1 MPDVYLSP
9 STQDYNPYIIG
20 GSEKYY
26 MNLLA
31 DAMEPYL
38 ASSGISYGRN
48 DPNGNAAAAVARGN
62 RGNYRL
68 YLALH
73 SNAAPEIYE
82 GMLRGPDVYYYPTSA
97 QGKRA
102 AEIIANGLREIYPEP
117 ELVNTRTSTTLLELK
132 RSKAPAVYLE
142 LAYHD
147 NEQDARWIA
156 DNIDAIAENL
166 VISIA
171 DFLGV
176 PFHPPVF
183 PAEGTVSTRGG
194 VLNVRR
200 APNTTSAVIG
210 TLPNGRTV
218 KIIGALNGWYAIEFK
233 TQQVTFLRETS
244 RETDTVCTQN

>member
-1 MPDVYLSP
+1 MPAVYLSP
-9 STQDYNPYIIG
+9 STQDYNPYLIG

-38 ASSGISYGRN
+38 SSSGISYGRSA
-48 DPNGNAAAAVARGN
+48 PNGNAAAAVARGN

-82 GMLRGPDVYYYPTSA
+82 CTLRGPDAYYYPTSA

-117 ELVNTRTSTTLLELK
+117 ELVNTRSSTELLELR
-132 RSKAPAVYLE
+132 RSKAPAAYLE

-147 NEQDARWIA
+147 IEQDARWIA

-183 PAEGTVSTRGG
+183 PATGTVSTRGG
-194 VLNVRR
+194 VLNVRS
-200 APNTTSAVIG
+200 APNMTSAVIG
-210 TLPNGRTV
+210 TLPNGRPVT
-218 KIIGALNGWYAIEFK
+218 ITGALNGWYAIDFGN
-233 TQQVTFLRETS
+233 TTGYVSAGNIS
-244 RETDTVCTQN
+244 RN

>member
-38 ASSGISYGRN
+38 SSSGISYGRN

-176 PFHPPVF
+176 QYYPPVF
-183 PAEGTVSTRGG
+183 PAEGTVRTQGG

-200 APNTTSAVIG
+200 APNMTSAVIG
-210 TLPNGRTV
+210 TLPNGSAA
-218 KIIGALNGWYAIEFK
+218 KITGALNGWYAIEFK
-233 TQQVTFLRETS
+233 NTTGYVFAGNIS
-244 RETDTVCTQN
+244 RN

>member
-31 DAMEPYL
+31 DAMVPYL
-38 ASSGISYGRN
+38 SSSGISYGRN

-176 PFHPPVF
+176 PYYPPVF
-183 PAEGTVSTRGG
+183 PATGTVRTRGG

-210 TLPNGRTV
+210 TLPNGRAV
-218 KIIGALNGWYAIEFK
+218 KITGALNGWYAIEFK
-233 TQQVTFLRETS
+233 NTTGYVFAGNIS
-244 RETDTVCTQN
+244 RN

>member
-38 ASSGISYGRN
+38 SSSGISYGRN
-48 DPNGNAAAAVARGN
+48 DPNGNAAAAVTRGN

-82 GMLRGPDVYYYPTSA
+82 GMLRGPDVYYYPTST

-102 AEIIANGLREIYPEP
+102 ADIIANGLREIYPEP

-176 PFHPPVF
+176 QYYPPVF
-183 PAEGTVSTRGG
+183 PATGTVRTRGG

-218 KIIGALNGWYAIEFK
+218 KITGALNGWYAIEFK
-233 TQQVTFLRETS
+233 NTTGYVFAGNIS
-244 RETDTVCTQN
+244 RN

>member
-117 ELVNTRTSTTLLELK
+117 ELVNTRSSTELLELR
-132 RSKAPAVYLE
+132 RSKAPAAYLE

-156 DNIDAIAENL
+156 DNIDSIAENL

-183 PAEGTVSTRGG
+183 PAEGTVRTQGG

-200 APNTTSAVIG
+200 APNMTSAVIG
-210 TLPNGRTV
+210 TLPNGRAV
-218 KIIGALNGWYAIEFK
+218 KITGALNGWYAIDFGN
-233 TQQVTFLRETS
+233 TTGYVSAGNIS
-244 RETDTVCTQN
+244 RN

>member
-9 STQDYNPYIIG
+9 STQGYNPYIIG
-20 GSEKYY
+20 ESEKYY
-26 MNLLA
+26 MNLPA

-38 ASSGISYGRN
+38 SSSGISYGRN

-73 SNAAPEIYE
+73 SNAAPVIYE
-82 GMLRGPDVYYYPTSA
+82 GTLRGPDVYYYPTSTP
-97 QGKRA
+97 GKRA
-102 AEIIANGLREIYPEP
+102 ADIIANGLREIYPEP

-166 VISIA
+166 V
-171 DFLGV
+171 
-176 PFHPPVF
+176 
-183 PAEGTVSTRGG
+183 TVSYTH
-194 VLNVRR
+194 L
-200 APNTTSAVIG
+200 
-210 TLPNGRTV
+210 TLPTICSV
-218 KIIGALNGWYAIEFK
+218 
-233 TQQVTFLRETS
+233 
-244 RETDTVCTQN
+244 

>member
-176 PFHPPVF
+176 QYYPPVF
-183 PAEGTVSTRGG
+183 PATGTVRTRGG

-233 TQQVTFLRETS
+233 NTTGYVFAGNIKR
-244 RETDTVCTQN
+244 N

>member
-1 MPDVYLSP
+1 
-9 STQDYNPYIIG
+9 
-20 GSEKYY
+20 
-26 MNLLA
+26 
-31 DAMEPYL
+31 
-38 ASSGISYGRN
+38 
-48 DPNGNAAAAVARGN
+48 
-62 RGNYRL
+62 
-68 YLALH
+68 
-73 SNAAPEIYE
+73 
-82 GMLRGPDVYYYPTSA
+82 MLRGPDVYYYPTSA

-210 TLPNGRTV
+210 TLPNGRAV
-218 KIIGALNGWYAIEFK
+218 KITGALNGWYAIDFGN
-233 TQQVTFLRETS
+233 TTGYVFAGNIS
-244 RETDTVCTQN
+244 RN

>member
-9 STQDYNPYIIG
+9 STQGYNPYIIG
-20 GSEKYY
+20 ESEKYY

-38 ASSGISYGRN
+38 SSSGISYGRN

-117 ELVNTRTSTTLLELK
+117 ELVNTRSSTELLELR
-132 RSKAPAVYLE
+132 RSKAPAAYLE

-176 PFHPPVF
+176 QYYPPAF
-183 PAEGTVSTRGG
+183 PATGTVSTRGG

-233 TQQVTFLRETS
+233 NTTGYVSAGNIKR
-244 RETDTVCTQN
+244 N

>member
-38 ASSGISYGRN
+38 SSSGISYGRN

-117 ELVNTRTSTTLLELK
+117 ELVNTRSSTELLELR
-132 RSKAPAVYLE
+132 RSKAPAAYLE

-176 PFHPPVF
+176 PFHSPVF
-183 PAEGTVSTRGG
+183 TADGTVRTHGG

-210 TLPNGRTV
+210 TLPNGRAV

-233 TQQVTFLRETS
+233 NTTGYVFAGNIS
-244 RETDTVCTQN
+244 RN

>member
-38 ASSGISYGRN
+38 SSSGISYGRN

-176 PFHPPVF
+176 QYYPPVF
-183 PAEGTVSTRGG
+183 PTTGTVRTQGG

-200 APNTTSAVIG
+200 APNMTSAVIG
-210 TLPNGRTV
+210 TLPNGRAV
-218 KIIGALNGWYAIEFK
+218 KITGALNGWYAIEFK
-233 TQQVTFLRETS
+233 NTTGYVFAGNIS
-244 RETDTVCTQN
+244 RN

>member
-38 ASSGISYGRN
+38 SSSGISYGRN
-48 DPNGNAAAAVARGN
+48 DPNGNAAAAVTRGN

-82 GMLRGPDVYYYPTSA
+82 GMLRGPDVYYYPTST

-102 AEIIANGLREIYPEP
+102 ADIIANGLREIYPEP

-176 PFHPPVF
+176 QYYPPVF
-183 PAEGTVSTRGG
+183 PATGTVSTRGG

-200 APNTTSAVIG
+200 TPNTTSAVIG

-233 TQQVTFLRETS
+233 NTTGYVFAGNIS
-244 RETDTVCTQN
+244 RN

>member
-38 ASSGISYGRN
+38 SSSGISYGRN

-73 SNAAPEIYE
+73 SNAAPAIYE
-82 GMLRGPDVYYYPTSA
+82 GTLRGPDVYYYPTST

-102 AEIIANGLREIYPEP
+102 ADIIANGLREIYPEP
-117 ELVNTRTSTTLLELK
+117 ELVNTRSSTELLELR

-176 PFHPPVF
+176 QYYPPVF
-183 PAEGTVSTRGG
+183 PATGTVRTQGG

-218 KIIGALNGWYAIEFK
+218 KITGALNGWYAIEFK
-233 TQQVTFLRETS
+233 NTTGYVFAGNIS
-244 RETDTVCTQN
+244 RN

>member
-9 STQDYNPYIIG
+9 STQDYSPYIIG
-20 GSEKYY
+20 ESEKYY

-38 ASSGISYGRN
+38 SSSGISYGRN

-117 ELVNTRTSTTLLELK
+117 ELVNTRSSTELLELR
-132 RSKAPAVYLE
+132 RSKAPAAYLE

-176 PFHPPVF
+176 PYYPPVF
-183 PAEGTVSTRGG
+183 PAAGTVSTRGG

-233 TQQVTFLRETS
+233 NTTGYVFAGNIS
-244 RETDTVCTQN
+244 RN

>member
-38 ASSGISYGRN
+38 SSSGISYGRN

-117 ELVNTRTSTTLLELK
+117 ELVNTRPSTTLLELK

-176 PFHPPVF
+176 QYYPPVF
-183 PAEGTVSTRGG
+183 PATGTVRTRGG

-218 KIIGALNGWYAIEFK
+218 KITGALTGWYAIDFGNTTGYVFAGNIK
-233 TQQVTFLRETS
+233 R
-244 RETDTVCTQN
+244 N

>member
-176 PFHPPVF
+176 QYYPPVF
-183 PAEGTVSTRGG
+183 PATGTVRTRGG

-210 TLPNGRTV
+210 TLPNGRAV
-218 KIIGALNGWYAIEFK
+218 KITGALNGWYAIEFK
-233 TQQVTFLRETS
+233 NTTGYVFAGNIS
-244 RETDTVCTQN
+244 RN

>member
-26 MNLLA
+26 MNKLA

-48 DPNGNAAAAVARGN
+48 DPNGNAAASVARAN
-62 RGNYRL
+62 QENYRL

-73 SNAAPEIYE
+73 SNAAPEMYE
-82 GMLRGPDVYYYPTSA
+82 GLLRGPDVYYYPTSSD
-97 QGKRA
+97 GRRA

-117 ELVNTRTSTTLLELK
+117 ELVNTRTSTELLEL
-132 RSKAPAVYLE
+132 RLSRAPAVYLE

-156 DNIDAIAENL
+156 DNLDQIAENL

-171 DFLGV
+171 DFLGKAYY
-176 PFHPPVF
+176 PPVY
-183 PAEGTVSTRGG
+183 PAQGTVSTQGG
-194 VLNVRR
+194 ALNVRR
-200 APNTTSAVIG
+200 APSVSSQIIG
-210 TLPNGRTV
+210 TLPNGRQVT
-218 KIIGALNGWYAIEFK
+218 ITGARNGWYAIRFGN
-233 TQQVTFLRETS
+233 TTGYVFAQNIS
-244 RETDTVCTQN
+244 RD

>member
-73 SNAAPEIYE
+73 SNAAPAIYE
-82 GMLRGPDVYYYPTSA
+82 GTLRGPDVYYYPTST
-97 QGKRA
+97 QGK
-102 AEIIANGLREIYPEP
+102 
-117 ELVNTRTSTTLLELK
+117 
-132 RSKAPAVYLE
+132 
-142 LAYHD
+142 
-147 NEQDARWIA
+147 
-156 DNIDAIAENL
+156 
-166 VISIA
+166 
-171 DFLGV
+171 
-176 PFHPPVF
+176 
-183 PAEGTVSTRGG
+183 
-194 VLNVRR
+194 
-200 APNTTSAVIG
+200 
-210 TLPNGRTV
+210 
-218 KIIGALNGWYAIEFK
+218 
-233 TQQVTFLRETS
+233 
-244 RETDTVCTQN
+244 

>member
-38 ASSGISYGRN
+38 SSSGISYGRN

-73 SNAAPEIYE
+73 SNATPAIYE
-82 GMLRGPDVYYYPTSA
+82 GTLRGPDVYYYPTSA

-117 ELVNTRTSTTLLELK
+117 ELVNTRSSTTLLELK

-176 PFHPPVF
+176 PYYPPIF

-200 APNTTSAVIG
+200 APNMTSAVIG
-210 TLPNGRTV
+210 TLPNGRPVT
-218 KIIGALNGWYAIEFK
+218 ITGALNGWYAIEFK
-233 TQQVTFLRETS
+233 NTTGYVFAGNIS
-244 RETDTVCTQN
+244 RN

>member
-38 ASSGISYGRN
+38 SSSGISYGRN

-176 PFHPPVF
+176 QYYPPVF
-183 PAEGTVSTRGG
+183 PTTGTVRTQGG

-200 APNTTSAVIG
+200 APNMTSAVIG
-210 TLPNGRTV
+210 TLPNGRAV
-218 KIIGALNGWYAIEFK
+218 K
-233 TQQVTFLRETS
+233 
-244 RETDTVCTQN
+244 

>member
-38 ASSGISYGRN
+38 SSSGISYGRN

-176 PFHPPVF
+176 QYYPPVF
-183 PAEGTVSTRGG
+183 PATGTVRTRGG
-194 VLNVRR
+194 VLNVRS
-200 APNTTSAVIG
+200 APNTTFAVIG

-233 TQQVTFLRETS
+233 NTTGYVFAGNIS
-244 RETDTVCTQN
+244 RN

>member
-38 ASSGISYGRN
+38 SSSGISYGRN

-102 AEIIANGLREIYPEP
+102 ADIIANGLREIYPEP

-176 PFHPPVF
+176 PYYPPVF
-183 PAEGTVSTRGG
+183 PAAGTVSTRGG

-210 TLPNGRTV
+210 TLPNGRAV
-218 KIIGALNGWYAIEFK
+218 KITGALNGWYAIDFGNTTGYVFAGNIK
-233 TQQVTFLRETS
+233 R
-244 RETDTVCTQN
+244 N

>member
-82 GMLRGPDVYYYPTSA
+82 GMLRGPDVYYYPTST

-102 AEIIANGLREIYPEP
+102 ADIIANGLREIYPEP

-176 PFHPPVF
+176 QYYPPVF
-183 PAEGTVSTRGG
+183 PATGTVRTQGG

-200 APNTTSAVIG
+200 APNITSMIIGVI
-210 TLPNGRTV
+210 PNGRPVT
-218 KIIGALNGWYAIEFK
+218 ITGALNGWYAIDFGN
-233 TQQVTFLRETS
+233 TTGYVSAGSIS
-244 RETDTVCTQN
+244 RN

>member
-102 AEIIANGLREIYPEP
+102 ADIIANGLREIYPEP

-176 PFHPPVF
+176 PYYPPVF
-183 PAEGTVSTRGG
+183 PAAGTVSTRGG

-210 TLPNGRTV
+210 TLPNGRAV
-218 KIIGALNGWYAIEFK
+218 KITGALNGWYAIDFGNTTGYVFAGNIK
-233 TQQVTFLRETS
+233 R
-244 RETDTVCTQN
+244 N

>member
-38 ASSGISYGRN
+38 SSSGISYDRN

-176 PFHPPVF
+176 PYYPPIF

-200 APNTTSAVIG
+200 APNMTSAVIG
-210 TLPNGRTV
+210 TLPNGRPVT
-218 KIIGALNGWYAIEFK
+218 ITGALNGWYAIEFK
-233 TQQVTFLRETS
+233 NTTGYVFAGNIS
-244 RETDTVCTQN
+244 RN

>member
-38 ASSGISYGRN
+38 SSSGISYGRN

-176 PFHPPVF
+176 QYYPPVF
-183 PAEGTVSTRGG
+183 PATGTVRTRGG

-200 APNTTSAVIG
+200 APNMISAVIG

-233 TQQVTFLRETS
+233 NTTGYVFAGNIS
-244 RETDTVCTQN
+244 RN

>member
-38 ASSGISYGRN
+38 SSSGISYGRN
-48 DPNGNAAAAVARGN
+48 APNGNAAAAVARGN

-176 PFHPPVF
+176 PYYPPIF
-183 PAEGTVSTRGG
+183 PAEGTVRTQGG

-200 APNTTSAVIG
+200 APNMTSAVIG

-233 TQQVTFLRETS
+233 NTTGYVFAGNIKR
-244 RETDTVCTQN
+244 N